1 MLLKKSIAS
10 EKKATGEILRLQED
24 KAKLCHEL
32 DLLKEENASWKK
44 LHESSSMKMLQ
55 ALVMEQKEELAKLR
69 IEHPAAVKVRNA
81 AMEQMM
87 KARVEKSHIMDRMKK
102 MAEET
107 RKEMEVV
114 EAMKKQLRLHGELD
128 HLG

>member
-1 MLLKKSIAS
+1 
-10 EKKATGEILRLQED
+10 
-24 KAKLCHEL
+24 
-32 DLLKEENASWKK
+32 
-44 LHESSSMKMLQ
+44 MKMLQ

-81 AMEQMM
+81 AVEQMM
-87 KARVEKSHIMDRMKK
+87 KARVEKSRVMDIMMK

-114 EAMKKQLRLHGELD
+114 EVMKKQLRLRGELD

>member
-1 MLLKKSIAS
+1 M
-10 EKKATGEILRLQED
+10 
-24 KAKLCHEL
+24 
-32 DLLKEENASWKK
+32 
-44 LHESSSMKMLQ
+44 
-55 ALVMEQKEELAKLR
+55 AKLR
-69 IEHPAAVKVRNA
+69 IEHPATVKVRNA

-87 KARVEKSHIMDRMKK
+87 KAHVEKSRVMDTMMK

-114 EAMKKQLRLHGELD
+114 EAMMKQLRLRGELD